1 MNKIIIFICILFL
14 FSVLTSYAY
23 WEIDQS
29 EFNNWLC
36 QSSRKHYSQFCNAP
50 ER

>member
-14 FSVLTSYAY
+14 FSVLPSYAY

-36 QSSRKHYSQFCNAP
+36 QSSPKHYSQFCNAP
-50 ER
+50 AR